1 MTKHEPTP
9 AQWDDVRYAWDLCA
23 TISRLDIGQA
33 IAVAHRDVLAVE
45 ALEGTNA
52 MIERAGNLYRQGG
65 WVCIKVSNKNQDM
78 RLDVPTVGVTTI
90 EKLHAAGAACL
101 VLEAGKTIMLEKPK
115 VLELADRYGIA
126 IVGYEQSTKNDG
138 AA

>member
-1 MTKHEPTP
+1 MIIDARDQSVASDHETS
-9 AQWDDVRYAWDLCA
+9 
-23 TISRLDIGQA
+23 IA
-33 IAVAHRDVLAVE
+33 I
-45 ALEGTNA
+45 
-52 MIERAGNLYRQGG
+52 
-65 WVCIKVSNKNQDM
+65 
-78 RLDVPTVGVTTI
+78 VG
-90 EKLHAAGAACL
+90 AGAAGITLALAFAEKSIRCL